1 MVALYITLG
10 IVGFLLLAD
19 IAIAWYFIFKYL
31 WRSKKFDE
39 RERIIAYGDSYTL
52 ASQMMAEGLDWLD
65 TKVLEDVHMTSHD
78 GLQLC
83 ARLLRA
89 DKPSDNYV
97 ICVHGYHSSPRMD
110 YGSSIRF
117 LHDCGCNVLLPDN
130 RSHGQSEGGFCGFS
144 YLDSRDCISWCRYIE
159 ARFGAD
165 SKILLIGISM
175 GGATVLSAA
184 GDKELPLC
192 VRGVV
197 SDCAFSSGWDELAY
211 QMKRLFKLPT
221 FPILHTV
228 DLLLRIFAGYSLR
241 KNTAVQCAKNIKV
254 PLLIIHGRAD
264 DFVPTRM
271 ASEIYEAAKCDK
283 RLLLVDGAKHGI
295 SYCVAPELY
304 REAVKDAM
312 ERAGMAMDE
321 NKEEYTNGQKEIN
334 QKLD

>member
-39 RERIIAYGDSYTL
+39 RERIIAYGDSYAL

-65 TKVLEDVHMTSHD
+65 THTLEDIHVTSYD
-78 GLQLC
+78 GLQLH
-83 ARLLRA
+83 AWLLRA
-89 DKPSDNYV
+89 AQPSDNYV
-97 ICVHGYHSSPRMD
+97 ICVHGYHSAPRMD
-110 YGSSIRF
+110 YGSSVRF
-117 LHDCGCNVLLPDN
+117 LHECGYNVILPDN
-130 RSHGQSEGGFCGFS
+130 RSHGQSEGHFCGFS

-159 ARFGAD
+159 ARFGLN
-165 SKILLIGISM
+165 SRVLLLGISM

-184 GDKELPLC
+184 GDKELPSC

-211 QMKRLFKLPT
+211 QMKQLFNLPT

-228 DLLLRIFAGYSLR
+228 DLMLRIFAGYSLR
-241 KNTAVQCAKNIKV
+241 KNTAVQCAKNING

-271 ASEIYEAAKCDK
+271 ASEIYEAAACDK

-304 REAVKDAM
+304 REAIRDLMA
-312 ERAGMAMDE
+312 RADMAA
-321 NKEEYTNGQKEIN
+321 TNTKGEIFN
-334 QKLD
+334 G

>member
-1 MVALYITLG
+1 MVALYVALG
-10 IVGFLLLAD
+10 VLVFILLAD
-19 IAIAWYFIFKYL
+19 IAVAWYFIFKYL
-31 WRSKKFDE
+31 WRAAPFDE
-39 RERIIAYGDSYTL
+39 RERILSYGDDYAE
-52 ASQMMAEGLDWLD
+52 ASRMMCEGLDWLD
-65 TKVLEDVHMTSHD
+65 TQTLEDVHTTSHD
-78 GLQLC
+78 GLRLC

-89 DKPSDNYV
+89 AAPSDNYV

-117 LHDCGCNVLLPDN
+117 LHDCGCNVLISDN
-130 RSHGQSEGGFCGFS
+130 RSHGHSEGHFCGFS

-159 ARFGAD
+159 ARFGTD

-175 GGATVLSAA
+175 GGATVLSAS
-184 GDKELPLC
+184 GDSELPSC

-211 QMKRLFKLPT
+211 QMKRQFNLPT

-228 DLLLRIFAGYSLR
+228 DLMLRIFARYSLR
-241 KNTAVQCAKNIKV
+241 KNTAAQRAGSIRV

-264 DFVPTRM
+264 NFVPTRM

-295 SYCVAPELY
+295 SYCIAPELY
-304 REAVKDAM
+304 REAIRDLMA
-312 ERAGMAMDE
+312 RADMAADD
-321 NKEEYTNGQKEIN
+321 KEGF
-334 QKLD
+334 

>member
-1 MVALYITLG
+1 MLALWITLG
-10 IVGFLLLAD
+10 VIGFLLIAD
-19 IAIAWYFIFKYL
+19 IAVAWYFIFKYL
-31 WRSKKFDE
+31 WRSKPFNE
-39 RERIIAYGDSYTL
+39 RERISFYGEDYNV
-52 ASQMMAEGLDWLD
+52 ASQMMVEGLDWLD
-65 TKVLEDVHMTSHD
+65 TKQLEDVHMTSHD
-78 GLQLC
+78 GLRLYGS
-83 ARLLRA
+83 LLRT
-89 DKPSDNYV
+89 DEPSDKYA

-117 LHDCGCNVLLPDN
+117 LHDCGCNVLIPDN
-130 RSHGQSEGGFCGFS
+130 RSHGKSEGHFCGFS
-144 YLDSRDCISWCRYIE
+144 YLDSRDCVAWCRYIE

-175 GGATVLSAA
+175 GGATVLSAS
-184 GDKELPLC
+184 GDSRLSPC

-197 SDCAFSSGWDELAY
+197 SDCAYSSGWDELAY

-228 DLLLRIFAGYSLR
+228 DLMLRIFAGYSLR
-241 KNTAVQCAKNIKV
+241 KNTAAGRVKHTRV
-254 PLLIIHGRAD
+254 PLLIIHGKAD

-304 REAVKDAM
+304 RDAIRDIM
-312 ERAGMAMDE
+312 ARADMAA
-321 NKEEYTNGQKEIN
+321 TNTKGGILN
-334 QKLD
+334 G